1 MIKEL
6 KQFICDVRS
15 LKSVDEVAID
25 SEKDDLSIP
34 PTPPPL
40 SPPLVMEVFLGTLEV
55 LRT

>member
-6 KQFICDVRS
+6 KQVICDVRS

-40 SPPLVMEVFLGTLEV
+40 SPTLVMEVSLDP
-55 LRT
+55 

>member
-6 KQFICDVRS
+6 KQVICDVRS

-40 SPPLVMEVFLGTLEV
+40 LPPLVMEVSLDPLEM
-55 LRT
+55 LCA

>member
-6 KQFICDVRS
+6 KQVICDVRS
-15 LKSVDEVAID
+15 LKSADEVAID

-40 SPPLVMEVFLGTLEV
+40 PPPLVMEVFLGPLEV
-55 LRT
+55 LHA